1 MIINEIKEI
10 LKFYQNEIIL
20 IYVTKIYSN
29 HAKSPFFFIFFVA
42 LTKYTQYYEVE
53 DNPLFDEREY
63 DKQTTSRN
71 CKLSR
76 NNKRNV

>member
-1 MIINEIKEI
+1 MSQ
-10 LKFYQNEIIL
+10 KFTQTTQSL
-20 IYVTKIYSN
+20 
-29 HAKSPFFFIFFVA
+29 PFSSFFVA

-53 DNPLFDEREY
+53 DNPLFDEGEY
-63 DKQTTSRN
+63 DKQTSSRN

>member
-1 MIINEIKEI
+1 MSQ
-10 LKFYQNEIIL
+10 KFTQTTQSL
-20 IYVTKIYSN
+20 
-29 HAKSPFFFIFFVA
+29 FFSSFFVA
-42 LTKYTQYYEVE
+42 MTKYTQYYEVE
-53 DNPLFDEREY
+53 DNPLCDEREY

>member
-1 MIINEIKEI
+1 MKSKEI

-29 HAKSPFFFIFFVA
+29 HAKSTFFSFFVA

-76 NNKRNV
+76 NNKINV

>member
-1 MIINEIKEI
+1 MSQ
-10 LKFYQNEIIL
+10 KFTQTTQSL
-20 IYVTKIYSN
+20 LFS
-29 HAKSPFFFIFFVA
+29 SFFVA

-71 CKLSR
+71 CK
-76 NNKRNV
+76 

>member
-1 MIINEIKEI
+1 MSQ
-10 LKFYQNEIIL
+10 KFTQTTQSL
-20 IYVTKIYSN
+20 LFS
-29 HAKSPFFFIFFVA
+29 FFVA

-63 DKQTTSRN
+63 DKQTISRN

-76 NNKRNV
+76 NNKINV